1 MERFP
6 RDVQINRKRNGKYL
20 MKEVLEIMKIY
31 FSKRL
36 KISLQGINAYII
48 FLIIV
53 GTLSLNSCSS
63 THPTH
68 HDYEPSG
75 VHFSPSSYMLEDMGH
90 KIHRYKENIQILHLP
105 LQNPK
110 LTQYCMVH
118 YKWEDI
124 HVLRKLPPRLPGLKS
139 KHHRRP
145 LLIIQYRVIPHKK

>member
-1 MERFP
+1 M
-6 RDVQINRKRNGKYL
+6 
-20 MKEVLEIMKIY
+20 MKIY
-31 FSKRL
+31 LL
-36 KISLQGINAYII
+36 KQLMTWALSLVNVRILHLII
-48 FLIIV
+48 LGTLFLI
-53 GTLSLNSCSS
+53 NCSS

-68 HDYEPSG
+68 HDYEPAG
-75 VHFSPSSYMLEDMGH
+75 VHFSPTSFILEDMGH
-90 KIHRYKENIQILHLP
+90 KVHRYKENIQTLHLP